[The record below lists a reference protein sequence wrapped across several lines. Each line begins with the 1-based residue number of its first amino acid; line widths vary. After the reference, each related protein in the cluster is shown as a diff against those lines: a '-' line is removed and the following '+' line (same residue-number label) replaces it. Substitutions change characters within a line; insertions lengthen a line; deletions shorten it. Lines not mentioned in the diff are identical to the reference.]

1 MLWSLIQVSTF
12 TDQIKEPITFFKIS
26 FGFMDPASELDLTP
40 SPVRQ
45 LRLSLL
51 FCLLLRSGSL
61 LDPVPRGV
69 THFVCADIQVD
80 KQHFRQTNWITIEW
94 LETNKQKK
102 SWMFIILY
110 TCQPSNFSYLD
121 LQSRT
126 KCISYS
132 ALNSGITKSMANYS
146 HAASSGPDV
155 FNRVVCSFLLNLV
168 NIFSCSY

>member
-1 MLWSLIQVSTF
+1 M
-12 TDQIKEPITFFKIS
+12 
-26 FGFMDPASELDLTP
+26 ASWI
-40 SPVRQ
+40 
-45 LRLSLL
+45 
-51 FCLLLRSGSL
+51 LLLSWILLHHQWGSSGCPYSSVSSWGRDPSDDGSCPQRSHSL
-61 LDPVPRGV
+61 
-69 THFVCADIQVD
+69 CADIQVD

-110 TCQPSNFSYLD
+110 TCQPSIFSYLD

-168 NIFSCSY
+168 NIFGCSY